1 MLKSNF
7 SYCAKRKRNLT
18 FLSGSVY
25 DVLVTRFT
33 SLGLFWQNI
42 IQLQVWCG
50 FHPNELCWLLG
61 AIFILPDT
69 GFEPRSFSLQLSMA
83 VKVATRCNY
92 VRVNWEPSRTTK
104 LTLKHEQYF
113 LTDSQV
119 TLDLNSWALA
129 CLISL
134 ISLIILNE
142 GKIEEYIGSGH
153 PQLIP

>member
-50 FHPNELCWLLG
+50 CHQNEFCWLLG
-61 AIFILPDT
+61 AIFIRP

-83 VKVATRCNY
+83 VNVTTRCNH
-92 VRVNWEPSRTTK
+92 VRVTWEPSRTTS
-104 LTLKHEQYF
+104 LTFKHEQYF

-119 TLDLNSWALA
+119 TLDPNSWALA

-134 ISLIILNE
+134 ISLNE